1 MHDHD
6 PTMFLRSVH
15 LPCHG
20 PYRREE
26 KNRER
31 EKPAGCMVLE
41 SDRAAARKALESDE
55 WNSRIATV

>member
-1 MHDHD
+1 M
-6 PTMFLRSVH
+6 TMT
-15 LPCHG
+15 LPCSCAQFISLVTG
-20 PYRREE
+20 LIGGRE